1 MGIPISLTIIAFA
14 ALIHASFQLS
24 VSMLTMLSS
33 HAIGAKHTQR
43 KLLGL
48 TTNFVFGAGLITLL
62 LLSGLTFMLMSAFG
76 TNTPQIIWAGACGL
90 LFGVAISV
98 WMFYYRRG
106 KGTAL
111 WIPRG
116 VADYLHDR
124 TKATKMN
131 AEAFGL
137 GVSSVIGEILFIIAP
152 LAIGALTII
161 SLPDIW
167 RLVGLGIY
175 TVISLSSLVIVWM
188 LIGGG
193 HTLGRIQKWRED
205 NKYFLQFA
213 AGAGLIALSLFVY
226 VNEILGTA
234 VGGL

>member
-1 MGIPISLTIIAFA
+1 MGIPISLAIIAFA

-24 VSMLTMLSS
+24 VSMLTMLSGQT
-33 HAIGAKHTQR
+33 IGANHTQR

-62 LLSGLTFMLMSAFG
+62 LLSGLTFMLMSIFG

-116 VADYLHDR
+116 VAKYLHDR
-124 TKATKMN
+124 TKATSMN

-152 LAIGALTII
+152 LAIGALAII
-161 SLPDIW
+161 TLPDIW

-205 NKYFLQFA
+205 NKNFLQFA

-234 VGGL
+234 VGGM